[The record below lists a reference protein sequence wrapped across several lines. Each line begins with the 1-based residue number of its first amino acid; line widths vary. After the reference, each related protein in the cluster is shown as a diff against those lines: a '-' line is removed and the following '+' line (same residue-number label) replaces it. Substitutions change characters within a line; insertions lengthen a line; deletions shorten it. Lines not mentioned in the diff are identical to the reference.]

1 MRLVIQI
8 ITPMIIAMCYIL
20 LSPTYPIVDNIFII
34 HMTVSIVLTTL
45 ILLAAYRGAISLS
58 DAFIELLEKKNYTF
72 VNVIAPALVGFVWYT
87 AAALMTS
94 NTIAGVL
101 TIISYV
107 LYFIILQISINNR
120 RTK

>member
-1 MRLVIQI
+1 MELILQI
-8 ITPMIIAMCYIL
+8 LIPMIISICYVI
-20 LSPTYPIVDNIFII
+20 LSPIYPFVDNIFII

-45 ILLAAYRGAISLS
+45 ILLAAYRGHISLS

-101 TIISYV
+101 TIISYA
-107 LYFIILQISINNR
+107 LYFIILQISVNNR